1 MACHGVRSFKGI
13 RYAEPPVGNMRWK
26 PPVAAG
32 PWTGVRVATEFG
44 ASCVQPPWRPGS
56 VHSVYPPKFSEDC
69 LFLNVWTP
77 KDASNALVILYSHGG
92 GLLLGGSWEPYY
104 DGTHFAEHGIV
115 FVTINYRIGPL
126 GWMALPEL
134 SAESP
139 QGVSGNYGMLDQIES
154 LRWVQKKYRSL
165 WR

>member
-104 DGTHFAEHGIV
+104 DGTHFAEHGIF